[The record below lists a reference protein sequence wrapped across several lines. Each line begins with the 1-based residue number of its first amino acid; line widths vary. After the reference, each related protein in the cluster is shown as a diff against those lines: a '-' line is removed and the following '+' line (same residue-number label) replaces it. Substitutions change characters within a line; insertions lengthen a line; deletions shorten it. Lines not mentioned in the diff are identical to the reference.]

1 MPERLPSHLQLA
13 LAAVPVF
20 TNDGKLDLAELESL
34 LAKALADHRLDD
46 EEKRVLA
53 NVIDRA
59 ESDGVTPDV
68 QTRIDGIRR
77 EHLGG

>member
-20 TNDGKLDLAELESL
+20 TDDGKLDLAELESL

-59 ESDGVTPDV
+59 EADGVTPDV
-68 QTRIDGIRR
+68 QARIDGIRR
-77 EHLGG
+77 EHLAG

>member
-1 MPERLPSHLQLA
+1 MPERLPAHLQLA

-20 TNDGKLDLAELESL
+20 TDDGRLDLAELESL
-34 LAKALADHRLDD
+34 LAKALADHQLDD

-59 ESDGVTPDV
+59 EADGVEADV
-68 QTRIDGIRR
+68 QARIAQIRQ
-77 EHLGG
+77 EHLAG

>member
-1 MPERLPSHLQLA
+1 MPERLPAHLQLA

-59 ESDGVTPDV
+59 EADGVSPDV
-68 QTRIDGIRR
+68 QARIDGIRR
-77 EHLGG
+77 EHLVG

>member
-77 EHLGG
+77 EHLAG

>member
-34 LAKALADHRLDD
+34 LAKRLPTTG
-46 EEKRVLA
+46 
-53 NVIDRA
+53 
-59 ESDGVTPDV
+59 ST
-68 QTRIDGIRR
+68 TRKSACWPTSSTARSQMA
-77 EHLGG
+77 